1 MGFLPAAPQPLV
13 SQFSLLRERRRDG
26 DSPSSSSPPPP
37 PLRPRPFQTPL
48 RRHRRVRNLPRSF
61 PPPISPTLPYALDSE
76 RLLRLRFAA
85 EGSSSRNRIVELLAL
100 GIGTPFD
107 MLHSREQI
115 RRPSIVSLIP
125 GSKLQVWMRHLLI
138 FLKKGAEAHR

>member
-100 GIGTPFD
+100 GIGTPFASVHRQPD
-107 MLHSREQI
+107 SRF
-115 RRPSIVSLIP
+115 
-125 GSKLQVWMRHLLI
+125 QVASVDASPAHLLEEGSRGTSMSR
-138 FLKKGAEAHR
+138 LDPAR